1 MLYIHYNNTRKK
13 QFDVVRDDR
22 RPMRQGETKNY
33 MTETHE
39 FLVPDYFKHFSCKMG
54 ACRSACCQGW
64 PISITMKNYFT
75 LLGLDCGAE
84 LRDRLDRSMH
94 MVDRPTEDEY
104 AQFSM
109 RWDGECALRLPD
121 GRCSLHAE
129 LGPELLSDVC
139 DLYPRGIRTKPSN
152 ECSCAGSCEAVL
164 ELLIR
169 QKEPMTFSVEPH
181 ALRMPRPEKRLAK
194 FETLGRETEIRLF
207 FIRVMQ
213 ERSYSLPQRL
223 AKLGDSVY
231 RMDAALQKKDAAQVE
246 DLLKNGV
253 SGTPAMDTGAV
264 DTEHLLHG
272 LGIYAPLMRALAEE
286 NILCVLAEMPFNLAV
301 FDVDAAS
308 DYSDRYPQT
317 ERWFIGGHSLGGSMA
332 ASHAAKHP
340 GDYEG
345 LALLAAYSTAD
356 LKDVGLDVLSVYGSE
371 DRVLS
376 MEKYEKY
383 RTNLP
388 ENTVE
393 SVIEGGCHAGFG
405 LYGPQDG
412 DGTPSIPAEEQIQR
426 TASLIT
432 EMIFNQ

>member
-1 MLYIHYNNTRKK
+1 MPYIHYNNTRKK

-22 RPMRQGETKNY
+22 RPTRQGETKNY

-213 ERSYSLPQRL
+213 ERSHSLPQRL

-272 LGIYAPLMRALAEE
+272 LGIVEKMIDRLDGRSDSIRDLGEAALAYFGTGEDALKKYESAKKHFEAAFPDWEIFFEHMIVNHMFFSQFPYQDRPEKLMEE
-286 NILCVLAEMPFNLAV
+286 FIALCAVYVLLRFLAV
-301 FDVDAAS
+301 GCMANKTEETDLIDVCAALFRLVEHTEFDRIAS
-308 DYSDRYPQT
+308 KLL
-317 ERWFIGGHSLGGSMA
+317 HALGCNQ
-332 ASHAAKHP
+332 P
-340 GDYEG
+340 TD
-345 LALLAAYSTAD
+345 LWALICL
-356 LKDVGLDVLSVYGSE
+356 
-371 DRVLS
+371 
-376 MEKYEKY
+376 
-383 RTNLP
+383 
-388 ENTVE
+388 
-393 SVIEGGCHAGFG
+393 
-405 LYGPQDG
+405 
-412 DGTPSIPAEEQIQR
+412 
-426 TASLIT
+426 
-432 EMIFNQ
+432 

>member
-1 MLYIHYNNTRKK
+1 MPYIHYNNTRKK

-22 RPMRQGETKNY
+22 RPTRQGETKNY

-213 ERSYSLPQRL
+213 ERSHSLPQRL

-272 LGIYAPLMRALAEE
+272 LGIVEKMIDRLDGRSDSIRDLGETALAYFGTGAEALEKYKAAKEQFETAFPNWEIFFEHMIVNHMFFSQFPYQDRPEKLMEE
-286 NILCVLAEMPFNLAV
+286 FIALCAVYVLLRFLTVGCMAEKTEESDLIDVCAALFRLV
-301 FDVDAAS
+301 EHTEFDRIAS
-308 DYSDRYPQT
+308 KLL
-317 ERWFIGGHSLGGSMA
+317 HSLGCNQ
-332 ASHAAKHP
+332 P
-340 GDYEG
+340 TDLWELIG
-345 LALLAAYSTAD
+345 L
-356 LKDVGLDVLSVYGSE
+356 
-371 DRVLS
+371 
-376 MEKYEKY
+376 
-383 RTNLP
+383 
-388 ENTVE
+388 
-393 SVIEGGCHAGFG
+393 
-405 LYGPQDG
+405 
-412 DGTPSIPAEEQIQR
+412 
-426 TASLIT
+426 
-432 EMIFNQ
+432 